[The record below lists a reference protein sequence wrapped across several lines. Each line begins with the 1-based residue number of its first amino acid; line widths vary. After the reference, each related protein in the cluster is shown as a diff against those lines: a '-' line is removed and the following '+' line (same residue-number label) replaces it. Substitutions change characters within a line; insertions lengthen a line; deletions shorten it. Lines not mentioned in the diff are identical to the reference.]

1 MGLDDDDAGGKSSGC
16 GLGNL
21 FRRRG
26 SNSLRSSSAPAITT
40 VDAVP
45 PKPKAAAG
53 SHPLYNNHRQQQSN
67 HLHHQHRQH
76 RQSNHPSNNNGGASS
91 PALVRASSG
100 NVMLYGSLGNLRA
113 PGAATPNRNDV
124 LDFLPMTAD
133 EIKLQTTSKNNDSP
147 KPRHKPKPRQREAV
161 LCRALSVR
169 EDPEELKKK
178 GNDEY
183 MAGNYV
189 DAVDYYERAIAVDPS
204 KPAYWSNKA
213 AALMAQGR
221 ILDAIAD
228 CREALR
234 VDPSFGRAHHRLGT
248 LYLRTGH
255 GDRAAK
261 QYKLAAHDASP
272 EDMSRAHAVQAL
284 VAKCDD
290 SRRRG
295 SWKGLLRDVQ
305 AAVSAGAD
313 ASPKLACYQAEAF
326 LSLQRPEEADAVL
339 GKNGVCT
346 EEETDRHVEIFG
358 AGSCGLV
365 LATRAL
371 VDTAMGRLEAAVAA
385 SDEAVRVSP
394 GSREA
399 TGAARQAKAVA
410 SARNRGNALFKA
422 GKLREACVAYE
433 DGLREHPGNA
443 TLLCNRAACRCKLG
457 EWEAALRDCDAALG
471 ARPSYGKARLRRAAC
486 NDRLGRWEA
495 SVLDYD
501 ALLRETP
508 GDEDVAAALAHARTQ
523 LGGVT
528 QRRAAA

>member
-1 MGLDDDDAGGKSSGC
+1 MGLDDDAGGGGGGKSSGC

-21 FRRRG
+21 FRRRV
-26 SNSLRSSSAPAITT
+26 SHSLRSCSAPAIATND
-40 VDAVP
+40 VVP
-45 PKPKAAAG
+45 LKPNKAAVVA
-53 SHPLYNNHRQQQSN
+53 P
-67 HLHHQHRQH
+67 LHHNQHEHRQH
-76 RQSNHPSNNNGGASS
+76 RQNNHPIHSNNGTGASS

-113 PGAATPNRNDV
+113 PGAVTPNRNDV

-133 EIKLQTTSKNNDSP
+133 ELKQQTTSKNNNNAGT
-147 KPRHKPKPRQREAV
+147 KPKPKPRQGEAV

-189 DAVDYYERAIAVDPS
+189 DAVDFYERAIAVDPG
-204 KPAYWSNKA
+204 KPSYWSNKA

-221 ILDAIAD
+221 ILDAISD

-248 LYLRTGH
+248 LYLRTGL

-272 EDMSRAHAVQAL
+272 EDMSRAHAVQAV
-284 VAKCDD
+284 VAKCEE

-295 SWKGLLRDVQ
+295 GWKSLLGDVQ

-313 ASPKLACYQAEAF
+313 ASPTLACYQAEA
-326 LSLQRPEEADAVL
+326 LLCLQRPEEAYAVL
-339 GKNGVCT
+339 GVCT
-346 EEETDRHVEIFG
+346 AEETERHVEIFG
-358 AGSCGLV
+358 AGSCGYL

-371 VDTAMGRLEAAVAA
+371 VDIAMGRLEAAVSA
-385 SDEAVRVSP
+385 SEEAVRVSP

-399 TGAARQAKAVA
+399 AGAARQARAVA
-410 SARNRGNALFKA
+410 SARSRGNALFRA
-422 GKLREACVAYE
+422 GKLREACAAYE
-433 DGLREHPGNA
+433 EGLREQPGNA

-495 SVLDYD
+495 SVPDYE
-501 ALLRETP
+501 ALLRDAP
-508 GDEDVAAALAHARTQ
+508 GDEEVATALAHARTQ
-523 LGGVT
+523 LT
-528 QRRAAA
+528 RRHGPGSDM